1 MEIYHRGVYL
11 KSDNFGYIMKI
22 LNKERILK
30 LQVLNQSEYNKL
42 LELAALDYILSQQK
56 VYKPAKI
63 SMKAQKEDKK
73 DISPQ
78 PPIPHIRN
86 NRNLNLSG
94 SDSSDYSSD
103 ISDLSIQD
111 NNMPRI
117 GGNHPFMRILL
128 EDGRMDINDELI
140 QVLNQDFT
148 VIPIINQL
156 HIKTHSIMHQQLN
169 DQTHTSQLMEKTEEQ
184 MIHFTVFFKE
194 SIESQVKKSSIDAQ
208 ISTSNCNLRL
218 KIFEKILEQTL
229 KNEQLNLEQLSIYYR
244 GREIGEDSNL
254 LMEQIGMLKNCS
266 LQMKHLTLSILVI
279 KKENYESQKFEAK
292 SLAEKFK
299 PVPASVVKPFAKS
312 TFNQNQTL
320 TQNVSNTFDQKE
332 FAIQRSQQLLS
343 NHRFILN
350 GQQDRERWER
360 VRRQRLQRLNIIE

>member
-1 MEIYHRGVYL
+1 MIKEQCIKISQLDENQMEIYHRGVYL

-140 QVLNQDFT
+140 QYL
-148 VIPIINQL
+148 
-156 HIKTHSIMHQQLN
+156 
-169 DQTHTSQLMEKTEEQ
+169 
-184 MIHFTVFFKE
+184 
-194 SIESQVKKSSIDAQ
+194 
-208 ISTSNCNLRL
+208 TSNCNIRV
-218 KIFEKILEQTL
+218 KILEKFVEKTL
-229 KNEQLNLEQLSIYYR
+229 KSEQIDLEQHSIYYR
-244 GREIGEDSNL
+244 GREIEDDSKL
-254 LMEQIGMLKNCS
+254 QMELNGMLKNCS
-266 LQMKHLTLSILVI
+266 NQMKDLNLSILVI
-279 KKENYESQKFEAK
+279 KKENYNSLRFEAK
-292 SLAEKFK
+292 SFAEKSK
-299 PVPASVVKPFAKS
+299 PIPPSIVKPIIKS

-320 TQNVSNTFDQKE
+320 TLNVSNTFDQKE
-332 FAIQRSQQLLS
+332 FALQRSQQLLS